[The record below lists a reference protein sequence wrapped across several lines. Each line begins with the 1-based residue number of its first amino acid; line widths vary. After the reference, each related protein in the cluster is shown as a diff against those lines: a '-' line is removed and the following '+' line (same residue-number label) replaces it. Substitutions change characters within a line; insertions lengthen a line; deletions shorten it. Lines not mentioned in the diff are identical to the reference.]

1 MGNRMQNNFEAVKH
15 PTGSL
20 KESVD
25 NVRVAIRDL
34 YELDED
40 NYQMIK
46 NVQRA
51 LDETNN
57 RVNAVTRKS
66 NGKFRR
72 LGIAG
77 LLLTG
82 LVYFGGKAIKAHNQ
96 QIEELKA
103 KINVL
108 QGLNESEEKAEE
120 SDG

>member
-1 MGNRMQNNFEAVKH
+1 MSNKMQNNYNKLMQH

-25 NVRVAIRDL
+25 NIRVSIRDL

-51 LDETNN
+51 LDDTNN
-57 RVNAVTRKS
+57 RVNAVSRKT
-66 NGKFRR
+66 NGNFRR

-82 LVYFGGKAIKAHNQ
+82 LVYFGSKALKSYNQ
-96 QIEELKA
+96 RMDELEMKLKA
-103 KINVL
+103 M
-108 QGLNESEEKAEE
+108 QPEPEEKEE